1 MHKYPVRIFWWDE
14 DNAWVAVCP
23 AFPYISALGAT
34 REEAAREIDEAIDE
48 AVFTFEAE
56 GQPLPEVAREP
67 VASGQIRL
75 RLPRTVHDHA
85 IERAQI
91 DEVSL
96 NTFLVGAVTEKLGAA
111 GALAEVRALRHE
123 IACLVAEQN
132 AAIERL
138 LKA

>member
-1 MHKYPVRIFWWDE
+1 VR
-14 DNAWVAVCP
+14 VAHP
-23 AFPYISALGAT
+23 AILTGNRS
-34 REEAAREIDEAIDE
+34 
-48 AVFTFEAE
+48 
-56 GQPLPEVAREP
+56 VARNARRNNTPVVTRRGITRSGLCAGHARGP

-75 RLPRTVHDHA
+75 RLPRTVHDRA

-96 NTFLVGAVTEKLGAA
+96 NTFLVGAVTEKLGVA

-123 IACLVAEQN
+123 IAGLVAEQN
-132 AAIERL
+132 AVIERL